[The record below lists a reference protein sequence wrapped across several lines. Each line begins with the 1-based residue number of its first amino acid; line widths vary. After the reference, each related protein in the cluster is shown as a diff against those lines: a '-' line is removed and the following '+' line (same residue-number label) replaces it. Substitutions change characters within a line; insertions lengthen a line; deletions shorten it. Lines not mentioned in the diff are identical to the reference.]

1 MKKIFSLFAAVLFAG
16 SMMAESITIT
26 AESFKSTYGDGTFT
40 LSEVEFA
47 YTAAMYNGKGTPVA
61 AAAKSFIQLRKSA
74 NGAGE
79 IKNNGELSLK
89 TITVAT
95 QNDKEFTLSAGIA
108 KDALEAVAKPE
119 ASDGKY
125 EFTDRDGAAA
135 ECDVKIYAFDVTGKK
150 YFDLLNGAAASYIA
164 YITIELGE
172 GEGGGEPAPEPV
184 VAPYCQT
191 EVGHLF
197 LENPSPDSYV
207 LLSIGAKAGKTIVRI
222 DQDAAKNTQMFDYL
236 QVTGLASEGADVAEG
251 GAAAMAVE
259 FDTPTAVN
267 DSITL
272 EILWST
278 VNWEGRWM
286 VQNVKVPATAACEYA
301 VLVPAPVVKKTCAEV
316 YTLAKNDAVAL
327 NDVVVTYV
335 NGKNVWVK
343 DATASMLVFLPA
355 ASDAFKAGDVLSE
368 VAGVVDIYNGV
379 YEVKPTADQV
389 TAIVATPGEA
399 PAAEVVAEVALTDVN
414 KYIVMQNVEFANDA
428 AFAEG
433 TQSNITI
440 NGVTVRNQF
449 KNGYSFTAGKKYN
462 IYGVVTIYSS
472 NPQVYFI
479 TAEEVSATA
488 INNTTDEI
496 KTFKKIENGQ
506 LVIIKNG
513 VRYDATGAVIR

>member
-1 MKKIFSLFAAVLFAG
+1 MRKIFSLIAAVLFAG

-26 AESFKSTYGDGTFT
+26 AESFKSSYGEGTFT

-47 YTAAMYNGKGTPVA
+47 YTGAMYNGKGSPVS

-79 IKNNGELSLK
+79 IKNNDELSLK

-95 QNDKEFTLSAGIA
+95 QNDKDFTLSAGTA

-125 EFTDRDGAAA
+125 EFTDKDGKAA

-172 GEGGGEPAPEPV
+172 GGVTPPEPACKWDEIAFLGNGSG
-184 VAPYCQT
+184 VAAYTDRFKVC
-191 EVGHLF
+191 
-197 LENPSPDSYV
+197 
-207 LLSIGAKAGKTIVRI
+207 
-222 DQDAAKNTQMFDYL
+222 
-236 QVTGLASEGADVAEG
+236 TGDPA
-251 GAAAMAVE
+251 
-259 FDTPTAVN
+259 PTAVVN
-267 DSITL
+267 IQSPDWAAEPGIYLNFPSADWGAISLAEDQYKIQGAGILLYVSAFLYDAETEVTIVCQEVTYTL
-272 EILWST
+272 T
-278 VNWEGRWM
+278 VK
-286 VQNVKVPATAACEYA
+286 NVSPDEK
-301 VLVPAPVVKKTCAEV
+301 PVAKKTCAEV

-327 NDVVVTYV
+327 NDVVVTYA

-355 ASDAFKAGDVLSE
+355 ASDAFKAGDVLSG

-399 PAAEVVAEVALTDVN
+399 PAAEVVAELATTDVN
-414 KYIVMQNVEFANDA
+414 KYIVMQNVEFAEDA

-440 NGVTVRNQF
+440 NGVAVRNQF

-479 TAEEVSATA
+479 TAEEASGTA
-488 INNTTDEI
+488 IDNTVVSEKAI
-496 KTFKKIENGQ
+496 KMFENGQ
-506 LVIIKNG
+506 LIIIKNG
-513 VRYDATGAVIR
+513 VKYNALGSVIE